1 MKWKPRAGF
10 GRNLNCTFD
19 AIPQQRLILMSNFI
33 DAGGYGSQTTEI
45 YLKRVLAG
53 NIESVRARLGV
64 ALERVGYD
72 VLEEEPALHGRRG
85 ARGWGV
91 WYTSA
96 DVLDYPMTLV
106 IRLKSAGEHSTHA
119 TFDYT
124 IKHPWLSNGEKEV
137 LTREAEAIVAL
148 ASTRAAEKVCAVCGT
163 EATDDSRFCR
173 RCGAP
178 MTSEQAELDVL
189 RMAAE
194 SRAGH
199 TSVVT
204 SVCLSLTAIA
214 VALAAWGVFAAKG
227 SLTEKRLWFVICVMG
242 VLSLFNLLVGRFA
255 WQRLNAALA
264 SRREETRTLPGVQV
278 HVLPTAEFN
287 VLPTQHVGRSV
298 AEGTT
303 ELLKAQTREQEPIQ
317 LKRGG
322 NTGAVN

>member
-1 MKWKPRAGF
+1 
-10 GRNLNCTFD
+10 
-19 AIPQQRLILMSNFI
+19 MSDFM
-33 DAGGYGSQTTEI
+33 DVSGYGSQTTEI

-53 NIESVRARLGV
+53 NIESVRGRLGL
-64 ALERVGYD
+64 ALERLGYD
-72 VLEEEPALHGRRG
+72 VLEEEPALHGRRA

-91 WYTSA
+91 WYSSA
-96 DVLDYPMTLV
+96 DVFDYPMTLV

-124 IKHPWLSNGEKEV
+124 IKHPWLSQGEKEV

-148 ASTRAAEKVCAVCGT
+148 ATTRAAEKVCTACGT

-194 SRAGH
+194 TRAGH

-204 SVCLSLTAIA
+204 SAILSLSTIAIA
-214 VALAAWGVFAAKG
+214 LITWLVFLKKG
-227 SLTEKRLWFVICVMG
+227 AVTTKGLWLVIGLMSVIT
-242 VLSLFNLLVGRFA
+242 VFNFLVGRFA

-264 SRREETRTLPGVQV
+264 SKREGTRTLPGRRAQT
-278 HVLPTAEFN
+278 LPGVEPAA
-287 VLPTQHVGRSV
+287 LPPRHLTHSMHSV
-298 AEGTT
+298 TEGTT
-303 ELLKAQTREQEPIQ
+303 ELLNTQTKEPEP
-317 LKRGG
+317 LHLRRGG
-322 NTGAVN
+322 DTNAVN

>member
-1 MKWKPRAGF
+1 
-10 GRNLNCTFD
+10 
-19 AIPQQRLILMSNFI
+19 MSDFI
-33 DAGGYGSQTTEI
+33 DVGGYGSQTTEI

-53 NIESVRARLGV
+53 HIESVRARLGV
-64 ALERVGYD
+64 ALERLGYD
-72 VLEEEPALHGRRG
+72 LLEEEPALHGRRG

-91 WYTSA
+91 WYSSA

-106 IRLKSAGEHSTHA
+106 IRLKSTGEHSTQA

-124 IKHPWLSNGEKEV
+124 IKHPWLSKGEKEV

-148 ASTRAAEKVCAVCGT
+148 ATTRASEKLCTACGT

-194 SRAGH
+194 TRAGH

-204 SVCLSLTAIA
+204 SA
-214 VALAAWGVFAAKG
+214 
-227 SLTEKRLWFVICVMG
+227 
-242 VLSLFNLLVGRFA
+242 VLSLSTLLVALIASLVFIKKGAVTTKGLWLVIGLMSVVTLINFLIARFA

-264 SRREETRTLPGVQV
+264 SKREETRTLPRSRV
-278 HVLPTAEFN
+278 HTLPHVEPAA
-287 VLPTQHVGRSV
+287 LPLRQAGHSI

-303 ELLKAQTREQEPIQ
+303 ELLNTQSREPAPVH
-317 LKRGG
+317 LRRGG
-322 NTGAVN
+322 DTDAIN

>member
-1 MKWKPRAGF
+1 
-10 GRNLNCTFD
+10 
-19 AIPQQRLILMSNFI
+19 MSDFI
-33 DAGGYGSQTTEI
+33 DGGYGSQTTEI

-64 ALERVGYD
+64 AVERLGYD
-72 VLEEEPALHGRRG
+72 LLEEEPALHARRA

-91 WYTSA
+91 WQSSA

-106 IRLKSAGEHSTHA
+106 VRLKSAGENATHA

-124 IKHPWLSNGEKEV
+124 IKHPWLSKGEKEV

-148 ASTRAAEKVCAVCGT
+148 ATARATEKVCTVCGT

-194 SRAGH
+194 TRAGH

-204 SVCLSLTAIA
+204 STILSLASIA
-214 VALAAWGVFAAKG
+214 VALIAWLVFIKKG
-227 SLTEKRLWFVICVMG
+227 TASTKGLWLVIAMMGALT
-242 VLSLFNLLVGRFA
+242 LFNLLVGRFA

-264 SRREETRTLPGVQV
+264 SRREETRTLPGARPQTLPHVEPAALPPRQAV
-278 HVLPTAEFN
+278 H
-287 VLPTQHVGRSV
+287 SV
-298 AEGTT
+298 TEGTT
-303 ELLKAQTREQEPIQ
+303 ELLNAQQPREPEP
-317 LKRGG
+317 LPLRRGRD
-322 NTGAVN
+322 TSSVN

>member
-1 MKWKPRAGF
+1 
-10 GRNLNCTFD
+10 
-19 AIPQQRLILMSNFI
+19 MSDFI
-33 DAGGYGSQTTEI
+33 DVGGYGSQTTEI

-64 ALERVGYD
+64 ALERLGYD
-72 VLEEEPALHGRRG
+72 ILEEEPALHGRRG

-91 WYTSA
+91 WHSSA
-96 DVLDYPMTLV
+96 DVLDYPMSLIV
-106 IRLKSAGEHSTHA
+106 RLKSAGEHATHA

-124 IKHPWLSNGEKEV
+124 IKHPWLSKGEKEV
-137 LTREAEAIVAL
+137 LTHEAEAIVAL
-148 ASTRAAEKVCAVCGT
+148 ATARATEKVCNVCGT

-204 SVCLSLTAIA
+204 SAMLSLASIAIA
-214 VALAAWGVFAAKG
+214 LI
-227 SLTEKRLWFVICVMG
+227 TWFVFLKKGAVSTKGLWLVIVLMG
-242 VLSLFNLLVGRFA
+242 TLTLFNFLFGRFA

-264 SRREETRTLPGVQV
+264 FKREETRTLPGSQAQT
-278 HVLPTAEFN
+278 LPHIEPAA
-287 VLPTQHVGRSV
+287 LPPRHAGHSV
-298 AEGTT
+298 TEGTT
-303 ELLKAQTREQEPIQ
+303 ELLNAQPREQEP
-317 LKRGG
+317 LRLRRGG
-322 NTGAVN
+322 DTSSVN

>member
-1 MKWKPRAGF
+1 
-10 GRNLNCTFD
+10 
-19 AIPQQRLILMSNFI
+19 MSDFVVV
-33 DAGGYGSQTTEI
+33 GGYGSQTTEI

-53 NIESVRARLGV
+53 NVESVRARLSV
-64 ALERVGYD
+64 ALERLGYD

-91 WYTSA
+91 WYSSA

-106 IRLKSAGEHSTHA
+106 VRLKSAGEHSTHA

-124 IKHPWLSNGEKEV
+124 IKHPWLSKGEKEV

-148 ASTRAAEKVCAVCGT
+148 TTSRATEKVCSVCGT

-194 SRAGH
+194 TRAGH

-204 SVCLSLTAIA
+204 GAILSLATIA
-214 VALAAWGVFAAKG
+214 VALLAWVVFLRKGVVSAKG
-227 SLTEKRLWFVICVMG
+227 LWLVICLMG
-242 VLSLFNLLVGRFA
+242 VLSLFNFLVGRFA

-264 SRREETRTLPGVQV
+264 AKREETRALHGQRVHTLP
-278 HVLPTAEFN
+278 HIEPAALPPRHAGQSIT
-287 VLPTQHVGRSV
+287 
-298 AEGTT
+298 EGTT
-303 ELLKAQTREQEPIQ
+303 ELLNNAQTREQEP
-317 LKRGG
+317 LHLRRGG
-322 NTGAVN
+322 NTGSVN